1 MSTTPIAAPDIRR
14 PQPDD
19 DDEAPRAR
27 EAIARAAKDPNAM
40 TPEEVVD
47 ATDFLLD
54 DDPDNDAPLEDTVEL
69 NVGTPAKPVWMKW
82 TIRAIEE
89 DTLAQINRMGAAN
102 VNRQQRRQRSKA
114 VDTTMTNARVVA
126 AGTVYPDLTQLCRDK
141 GIADPAML
149 VRMKFRRKPGLLIQL
164 AGEVLTL
171 SGFDDDDVRE
181 SQEVVAAGNS

>member
-14 PQPDD
+14 PQPD